1 MCLFIFIPIIFCAT
15 IIFIKRNTE
24 YTAMGNSILLSTKN
38 PQLERVVRQLES
50 AGMHVDVEHREEGMI
65 PEPMLVSPRGNT
77 YRGEMPIIHY
87 VIHVLKQNGL
97 EPDITRKY
105 KSVA

>member
-1 MCLFIFIPIIFCAT
+1 MFCTT
-15 IIFIKRNTE
+15 IIFIKHNTE
-24 YTAMGNSILLSTKN
+24 YTAMGNSILLKTTN
-38 PQLERVVRQLES
+38 PQLEKVVRQLES
-50 AGMHVDVEHREEGMI
+50 AGMHVAVEHKEEGMI

-87 VIHVLKQNGL
+87 VIFVLEKHGL

>member
-1 MCLFIFIPIIFCAT
+1 MVFIFMP
-15 IIFIKRNTE
+15 KSVLLNT
-24 YTAMGNSILLSTKN
+24 TN

-50 AGMHVDVEHREEGMI
+50 AGMHVNVEHKEEGMI
-65 PEPMLVSPRGNT
+65 PEPMLVSPRGNA
-77 YRGEMPIIHY
+77 YRGELPIIHY

-105 KSVA
+105 QSVA

>member
-1 MCLFIFIPIIFCAT
+1 MS
-15 IIFIKRNTE
+15 
-24 YTAMGNSILLSTKN
+24 NSVYLQTTN
-38 PQLERVVRQLES
+38 AQLERVVRQLES
-50 AGMHVDVEHREEGMI
+50 AGMHVDVEHKEEGMI
-65 PEPMLVSPRGNT
+65 PESLLFSPRGNT